1 MKLEKWAMRLVN
13 LLLTAFFAFAILA
26 FLEQFSRTGWAW
38 YSRSLRCWPLLL
50 AFPIGLLSRALG
62 RWKLPL
68 LASSILLCGLILALG
83 WPAWSFLEVL
93 YLVCALILAA
103 AAYFL
108 GLRGEEPFPAR
119 MAVAS
124 LLVYLGACVYFFL
137 GDYELRDFQ
146 PLCWCGLASFCLSL
160 YSFSTA
166 SLHTGLHNMK
176 GGESMAIP
184 AGIRGRNLALLTIFL
199 ILAILVGS
207 IGAVRQGLAGV

>member
-68 LASSILLCGLILALG
+68 LAVSVLLYGLIMALG

-93 YLVCALILAA
+93 YLICALIVAA

-108 GLRGEEPFPAR
+108 GLRGEEPSRPGWPWPLSWCIWGPASTSSWGTTSSGISSPC
-119 MAVAS
+119 AGAAWGPNAS
-124 LLVYLGACVYFFL
+124 A
-137 GDYELRDFQ
+137 
-146 PLCWCGLASFCLSL
+146 
-160 YSFSTA
+160 STA
-166 SLHTGLHNMK
+166 S
-176 GGESMAIP
+176 IP
-184 AGIRGRNLALLTIFL
+184 PASTPASTT
-199 ILAILVGS
+199 
-207 IGAVRQGLAGV
+207 